1 MPVAEAVAAL
11 AALARPVAPVTA
23 SPDEAVGAAA
33 ARDVVVEAGRPAE
46 RIALRDGWAVSAA
59 ETTGASPYAPVRL
72 ARLPAWVEAGDALP
86 PGADALLPPEALS
99 ADLLANAAL
108 SADLLANAAL
118 SADLLANAALSADL
132 REIEAEAVAGEGTRA
147 PGAELPPGT
156 RILAAGERVTVL
168 HAFAL
173 AADGFGQV
181 AVRRPHWRLLV
192 AEPDTLAPV
201 LRAWIAA
208 RGGSAEIVA
217 RPAGADALAAAMRVP
232 GADAV
237 AVIGGTGPG
246 RRDASAAALA
256 RAGRLHAHGIAL
268 RPGESAGFGEAA
280 GRPVLLLPGRP
291 DAALAAWL
299 ALGRPLMAALAG
311 AVPDALL
318 LLPLTRKVAS
328 VIGLAEA
335 VFLRR
340 GPAGAEPLGGAE
352 LPLHRLARADAVLL
366 VPPAHEGYPA
376 GTPVEVLPL

>member
-1 MPVAEAVAAL
+1 MIPRASTTALMPVAEAVAAL

-108 SADLLANAAL
+108 SADLP
-118 SADLLANAALSADL
+118 ANAALSADL

-237 AVIGGTGPG
+237 VVIGGTGPG

-311 AVPDALL
+311 AAPDALL

-352 LPLHRLARADAVLL
+352 LPLHRLARADAALL